1 MKLRKIGT
9 FQYKGDQGLYVE
21 AVEVPRDQPRYA
33 AISYGA
39 MAEAESRA
47 LDRGAVVESTVLD
60 NDPEG
65 RHVDAGI
72 CSFIVRDLPE
82 DDALAAVATHIK
94 TQVDAGVLGC

>member
-1 MKLRKIGT
+1 MKCSQARAYL
-9 FQYKGDQGLYVE
+9 L
-21 AVEVPRDQPRYA
+21 ALYA
-33 AISYGA
+33 AGEYRQLCETYCHEGWTY
-39 MAEAESRA
+39 
-47 LDRGAVVESTVLD
+47 DVYD
-60 NDPEG
+60 EG